1 MLYACMPYGCL
12 CVCVCVC
19 VLALPFLTSSIF
31 FHFYFPFSLSYYASS
46 LSFPSVVPYP
56 FFPPP
61 FLPSLLTF
69 PHTPYSTLQ
78 LTVMKTRGKPEVSAQ
93 SSAEQVHRTIHC
105 LYKYCMSLSC
115 TNCQYLLSFLYS
127 SFLSLGYILLSFFL
141 SLHITLF
148 LSYLFFFHFFL

>member
-1 MLYACMPYGCL
+1 MVQAEVYYCTLLDSTLLYSTLLNCNVHCITFFTIMYMCVCMYAL
-12 CVCVCVC
+12 CMYALWMFVCVCVC

-56 FFPPP
+56 FLPPP

-105 LYKYCMSLSC
+105 L
-115 TNCQYLLSFLYS
+115 
-127 SFLSLGYILLSFFL
+127 
-141 SLHITLF
+141 
-148 LSYLFFFHFFL
+148 